1 MTYLSI
7 IEKFKILIDM
17 LLDFK
22 LVLIFSVLL
31 MIFTFLYIIKKITG
45 KKYILM
51 MVLSLILML
60 LISIMSNYK
69 ILANTF
75 DNFTTIFFGSIYFP
89 SIYVYIAVL
98 VINLVAFITSI
109 LNINLGKSYKI
120 INTISFVLN
129 NILFVIILNIVAK
142 NKIDIFSVSSLYTNT
157 NLVAILE
164 ISMNLFVLWFLSL
177 IVIFATNAICIR
189 FGRKKV
195 KTINSESM
203 YSEKLIKSDD
213 NISLAT
219 DEVISPVLEE
229 QGSLALENDINENIV
244 PNVIFDEAPNTL
256 IVDNNN
262 DHTTFEDILN
272 GTLPVTYYE
281 NDKVVNES
289 YNIIDPQ
296 KIYEE
301 KYITDMKGIKEKATF
316 QDIVQNIEVPSL
328 NNLSNNEKRDLVKD
342 KLIENTISLK
352 ELTDEDIDIKKASV
366 TVENLNKYTIND
378 YKKIV
383 NMLNNL
389 KNHTSTNNVSIDD
402 AITISLINNYSL
414 EDCIKF
420 KEILKS
426 SLN

>member
-22 LVLIFSVLL
+22 LVLIFSILL
-31 MIFTFLYIIKKITG
+31 MIFAFLYIIKKITG

-89 SIYVYIAVL
+89 SIYVYVAVL

-203 YSEKLIKSDD
+203 YSEELIKSDD

-366 TVENLNKYTIND
+366 TVEKLNKYTIND

>member
-1 MTYLSI
+1 
-7 IEKFKILIDM
+7 
-17 LLDFK
+17 
-22 LVLIFSVLL
+22 
-31 MIFTFLYIIKKITG
+31 
-45 KKYILM
+45 
-51 MVLSLILML
+51 
-60 LISIMSNYK
+60 
-69 ILANTF
+69 
-75 DNFTTIFFGSIYFP
+75 
-89 SIYVYIAVL
+89 
-98 VINLVAFITSI
+98 
-109 LNINLGKSYKI
+109 
-120 INTISFVLN
+120 
-129 NILFVIILNIVAK
+129 
-142 NKIDIFSVSSLYTNT
+142 
-157 NLVAILE
+157 
-164 ISMNLFVLWFLSL
+164 MNLFVLWFLSL

-203 YSEKLIKSDD
+203 YSEELIKSDD

-328 NNLSNNEKRDLVKD
+328 DNLSNNEKRDLVKD

-352 ELTDEDIDIKKASV
+352 ELTDKDIDIEKASIK
-366 TVENLNKYTIND
+366 VEKLNKYTIND